1 MEILDRDFNLHQL
14 SKNGPAEK
22 WDEFLGVAQL
32 EDSAYMIK
40 FQVNRRNELRYTPL
54 HIAIFSRFVF
64 QFYCCCLYCSVRE
77 SVPTKWLP
85 ESCHAVSQC

>member
-14 SKNGPAEK
+14 SKNGPVEK

-54 HIAIFSRFVF
+54 HIAIFSR
-64 QFYCCCLYCSVRE
+64 SVY
-77 SVPTKWLP
+77 
-85 ESCHAVSQC
+85 